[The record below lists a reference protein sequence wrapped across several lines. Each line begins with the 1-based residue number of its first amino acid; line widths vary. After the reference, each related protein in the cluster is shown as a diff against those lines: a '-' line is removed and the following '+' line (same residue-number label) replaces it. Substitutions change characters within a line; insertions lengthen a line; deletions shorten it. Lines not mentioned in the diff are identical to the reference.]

1 MPSSTSQIVHLLSR
15 TGTRIDPVRV
25 TRLVALELTDAVND
39 VCDFTKNPPFALP
52 ERSAFV
58 GASGTLDAWR
68 WGEAARS
75 QWFDRLATLP
85 NPLEAK
91 LTLFWHSHFAV
102 SQQKVD
108 NMVMMAEYYRK
119 LATLGSGPFEALCQ
133 AIAIDE
139 AMLVYLD
146 NRANVVGVPQENF
159 ARELM
164 ELFVLGANRGY
175 TQSDVR
181 EAARAWTGYGLR
193 WESSN
198 NTLAY
203 EFRPTAHDG
212 GSKTIFGIARN
223 WTGPEL
229 ITEMCSGV
237 RARVTAEHLATELW
251 EFFAYQNPEPALV
264 ASLADEY
271 VSTGLNTLNFLKRM
285 FLRPEFYSDRAIQGR
300 VKTPVEWCAM
310 VLAATGMNAT
320 DAEAAN
326 HAGWAGHDLF
336 YPPSV
341 AGWKLN
347 NVWLNEA
354 AFWALDASVKTVAYR
369 LMSYDQINP
378 PLRSKFAVIPTLAV
392 PAAVELVT
400 SAFGLI
406 SISASTRQALE
417 RWLTEYRASGVNW
430 GEAASLIRLV
440 ALSTEARLA

>member
-1 MPSSTSQIVHLLSR
+1 MPSSTSQVVHLLSR
-15 TGTRIDPVRV
+15 TGIRIDPERV
-25 TRLVALELTDAVND
+25 AHLVTLELAEAVNE

-52 ERSAFV
+52 DQSAYK
-58 GASGTLDAWR
+58 GASGGLDAWR
-68 WGEAARS
+68 WGEAART

-108 NMVMMAEYYRK
+108 NMAQMAEYYRK
-119 LATLGSGPFEALCQ
+119 LATLGSGPFEVLCQ
-133 AIAIDE
+133 AVAIDE
-139 AMLVYLD
+139 ALLVYLD

-164 ELFVLGANRGY
+164 ELFVLGANKGY

-181 EAARAWTGYGLR
+181 EAARAWTGFGLR
-193 WESSN
+193 YESSN

-203 EFRPTAHDG
+203 EFRPSAHDAG
-212 GSKTIFGIARN
+212 MKTIFGITKN
-223 WTGPEL
+223 WTGPQV

-237 RARVTAEHLATELW
+237 RVRETAQHLAAKLW
-251 EFFAYQNPEPALV
+251 EFFAYEQPEPALV
-264 ASLADEY
+264 AALGDEY
-271 VSTGLNTLNFLKRM
+271 ASTGLNTLNFLKRM

-354 AFWALDASVKTVAYR
+354 EFWALDAAAKTITYR
-369 LMSYDQINP
+369 LMSYEKINP
-378 PLRSKFAVIPTLAV
+378 PLRSKFAAVPTLSV
-392 PAAVELVT
+392 PAAVDLVT

-406 SISASTRQALE
+406 NLSASTRQALE
-417 RWLTEYRASGVNW
+417 RWLAEYRALGVNW

-440 ALSTEARLA
+440 SLSTEARLA

>member
-1 MPSSTSQIVHLLSR
+1 MPSSTSQVVHLLSR
-15 TGTRIDPVRV
+15 TGTRIDPARV
-25 TRLVALELTDAVND
+25 ALLVALDLVDAVND

-52 ERSAFV
+52 DKNASS
-58 GASGTLDAWR
+58 GAGGGFDGWR
-68 WGEAARS
+68 WGEATRN
-75 QWFDRLATLP
+75 QWIDRLATLP

-108 NMVMMAEYYRK
+108 NMVLMAEYYRK

-133 AIAIDE
+133 AIALDE

-181 EAARAWTGYGLR
+181 EAARAWTGFGLR
-193 WESSN
+193 WEPSD

-203 EFRPTAHDG
+203 EFRASAHDAG
-212 GSKTIFGIARN
+212 AKTIFGITKN

-237 RARVTAEHLATELW
+237 RARVAAEHLATKLW
-251 EFFAYQNPEPALV
+251 EFFAYQHPEPTLV
-264 ASLADEY
+264 AALADEY
-271 VSTGLNTLNFLKRM
+271 LGAGLNTLAFLKRM
-285 FLRPEFYSDRAIQGR
+285 FVRPEFYSDRALQGR

-310 VLAATGMNAT
+310 VLAATGMTAT

-354 AFWALDASVKTVAYR
+354 AFWALDASAKTVAYR
-369 LMSYDQINP
+369 LMSYDKINP

-392 PAAVELVT
+392 PAAVDLVT

-406 SISASTRQALE
+406 NVSASTRQALE
-417 RWLTEYRASGVNW
+417 RWLTAYRASGVNW